1 MGALSGVK
9 VLDLSRLLPGPYC
22 TLMMADYGAEVIKIE
37 EPEVGDYIRWRKPAI
52 NGIGARHLTIN
63 RNKKSVE
70 LNLKSEEGKEIFK
83 KLAASADV
91 ILESFRPGVMDRLG
105 IGYEEILKINEGI
118 VYCSLTGYGQTGPY
132 SQLPGHDINFIGYS
146 GILGLIGQKDGKPVI
161 PGVQIADLG
170 GGALMALSA
179 ITMALLHKE
188 RTGKGQYIDVS
199 MMDGAV
205 SWLYAAASDYFAS
218 GEIPKRGKNRLDGH
232 YAFYSIYETKD
243 GKFLSVGAAEKKFWK
258 ELCQLV
264 GKPEWIELHEGS
276 EEIQE
281 QLKVDMSELFQQRNL
296 KEWLDL
302 LQTKD
307 TCVGPIYDLDEL
319 YSDPQIIERE
329 LLTKMNHPIAGE
341 IQQIGFPIK
350 FSHTP
355 GEIYMHSPLLGEHTE
370 EILLQLAYSKAS
382 IEELK
387 NKGVIGNASSVEET
401 STN

>member
-1 MGALSGVK
+1 MGALSGIK

-22 TLMMADYGAEVIKIE
+22 TLMMADYGAEVIKVE

-63 RNKKSVE
+63 RNKKSIE
-70 LNLKSEEGKEIFK
+70 LNLKSEAGQEIFK
-83 KLAASADV
+83 KLAADADV

-105 IGYEEILKINEGI
+105 IGYDEISKINEGI

-146 GILGLIGQKDGKPVI
+146 GILGLIGEKNGKPVI
-161 PGVQIADLG
+161 PGVQVADLG

-199 MMDGAV
+199 MLDGAIT
-205 SWLYAAASDYFAS
+205 WLYASASDYFAS
-218 GEIPKRGKNRLDGH
+218 GTIPERGKNRLDGH
-232 YAFYSIYETKD
+232 FAFYNIYQTKD
-243 GKFLSVGAAEKKFWK
+243 DKYLSVGAAEKKFWK
-258 ELCQLV
+258 EICELV
-264 GKPEWIELHEGS
+264 GKPEWIELHEGP
-276 EEIQE
+276 EEVQE
-281 QLKVDMSELFQQRNL
+281 QLKKEMTELFEQEDQQYWMN
-296 KEWLDL
+296 L

-307 TCVGPIYDLDEL
+307 TCVGPIYDIDQL
-319 YSDPQIIERE
+319 YADPQIIERE
-329 LLTKMNHPIAGE
+329 MLTTMHHPTAGTV
-341 IQQIGFPIK
+341 QQIGFPIK

-370 EILLQLAYSKAS
+370 ELLMEIGYSKES
-382 IEELK
+382 VLLLEKSGVIGQLK
-387 NKGVIGNASSVEET
+387 NKKEAT
-401 STN
+401 K